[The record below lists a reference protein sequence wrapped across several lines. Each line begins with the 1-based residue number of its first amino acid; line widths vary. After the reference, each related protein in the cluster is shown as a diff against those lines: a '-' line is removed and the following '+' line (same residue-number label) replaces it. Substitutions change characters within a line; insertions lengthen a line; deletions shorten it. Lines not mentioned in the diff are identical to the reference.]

1 MTQRF
6 ESNEKPYPQLF
17 TQRLLFCLFLL
28 PIIVLGIS
36 NREDEKRDAALQNY
50 PLLPEQELQ
59 QVAPYLATLVD
70 LLFKNHQYSSY
81 GAQFGLT
88 PVIYSNEIDSI
99 DLLDRVV
106 GDRNVYLPLFSKED
120 KKTLLERL
128 KKVRTEAAEYIQK
141 SVREYIK
148 QRYNAE
154 AEVISIQVNGS
165 SLYGWSKEKAPDDI
179 DNVAIIRL
187 AGDNILIRDHLYE
200 MPKHLKFPG
209 LETVNEFIF
218 SLLDISGTA
227 IQSVNGFNQKHPHT
241 QTALISSY
249 VCGIPIFQKERVIG
263 TVDRKNLLF
272 HAFSLLESGRKQFL
286 SKNCKAYLK
295 WINRLL
301 DVKAI
306 LYKLGSL
313 DWFDHHADWERFDEM
328 TRKIAACDERFVE
341 KFVDESLIEYVKYR
355 AIIEK
360 ALREEKTK
368 TIADLLAAIIAKD
381 PKQRE
386 DFLFQETA
394 LLEKA
399 NGFEIRFPMEE
410 PVCKGWAERRR
421 LAMDRGAIEQEHL
434 ALLDLNDLA
443 ICLSL
448 AHNSPFAS
456 VRKHLMEKGI
466 AVVDQPPEAQSA
478 VDEAA
483 LPHLLKLLESGD
495 KKQQYL
501 SLNALM
507 DIGSPRAVPFIM
519 NFASKLENFCDPS
532 LMDCAI
538 QALGRIESDKAI
550 SFLMN
555 IIENDEVHKARAIQA
570 LLNLSKN
577 PGAKFLISWELTQYE

>member
-17 TQRLLFCLFLL
+17 TQCLLFCLFLL
-28 PIIVLGIS
+28 PMIASGVS
-36 NREDEKRDAALQNY
+36 NREEGKGDAALQNY

-70 LLFKNHQYSSY
+70 LLFKNHQYSPY
-81 GAQFGLT
+81 GAQFGLA
-88 PVIYSNEIDSI
+88 PAIHSSEIDSI
-99 DLLDRVV
+99 DLLDCVV
-106 GDRNVYLPLFSKED
+106 GDRNVYLPLFSEED

-128 KKVRTEAAEYIQK
+128 KKIRTEAAEYIQK

-148 QRYNAE
+148 QRYNGE

-187 AGDNILIRDHLYE
+187 VDDSILLRDHLYE
-200 MPKHLKFPG
+200 MPKDLKFPG
-209 LETVNEFIF
+209 LE
-218 SLLDISGTA
+218 ISGTA

-306 LYKLGSL
+306 LYKLGAL

-328 TRKIAACDERFVE
+328 TRKIAACDEQFIE

-355 AIIEK
+355 TIIEK

-368 TIADLLAAIIAKD
+368 TVVDLLAAIIAKD

-386 DFLFQETA
+386 DFLFQEIA

-421 LAMDRGAIEQEHL
+421 LAMDKGAIEQEHL

-456 VRKHLMEKGI
+456 VRKRLTEKGI
-466 AVVDQPPEAQSA
+466 AVADRPPEAQSA

-483 LPHLLKLLESGD
+483 LPHLLELLESGD
-495 KKQQYL
+495 KKEKYL

-507 DIGSPRAVPFIM
+507 DIGSPRAVPFIV
-519 NFASKLENFCDPS
+519 NFASKLENLGEPS

-538 QALGRIESDKAI
+538 QVLGRIESDKAI

-577 PGAKFLISWELTQYE
+577 PGAKFLISWELSQYE